1 MKELFIQ
8 LMQRTEQ
15 IIATDSRM
23 TKFGSESTLEL
34 RYIIEEAM
42 VHYKQY
48 YQFDTHSIIVT
59 THQINI

>member
-1 MKELFIQ
+1 
-8 LMQRTEQ
+8 MQRTEQ